1 MANGALPATAPGLAV
16 TAEATVRRPSP
27 RGRQRRRL
35 LWSVLKYAALIL
47 GALAMVLPFLDM
59 LLGALRTPAERLA
72 RPPAYWPQDPQWSNF
87 VKVFDDLPLWRWM
100 INSLGVTLAITLLQL
115 LTSAMAGYALAKY
128 RFSGRM
134 GLFRFAVG
142 AQMFPFFIFLIPW
155 FFILRYFPLMGGNG
169 WTGQGGT
176 GLLGTYAA
184 LILPFAVSWY
194 GIFLM
199 RQFFMAVPDE
209 LIDAARMDGAG
220 EAFIFFRIA
229 LPLVASGL
237 ATLAIFVFLYHWNE
251 VLWTMT
257 VTRTAPDL
265 QTMPVGIYL
274 MRSTHEQ
281 EATKSL
287 QQAAILISIL
297 PVLVVF
303 LLLQKYYADSVTSG
317 SVKG

>member
-1 MANGALPATAPGLAV
+1 MANVSVQAAAPAVAAV
-16 TAEATVRRPSP
+16 AEAQARPRRGG
-27 RGRQRRRL
+27 GRRTG
-35 LWSVLKYAALIL
+35 WTVLKYAALVL
-47 GALAMVLPFLDM
+47 GALVMVLPFLDM
-59 LLGALRTPAERLA
+59 VLGALRTPAERLA
-72 RPPAYWPQDPQWSNF
+72 RPPVYWPRDPQWGNF
-87 VKVFDDLPLWRWM
+87 AQVFRELPLSRWM
-100 INSLGVTLAITLLQL
+100 LNSLGVTLAITALQL

-128 RFSGRM
+128 SFRGRM
-134 GLFRFAVG
+134 GMFRFAVG

-155 FFILRYFPLMGGNG
+155 FFILRYFPLVGGND

-176 GLLGTYAA
+176 GFLGTYAA

-209 LIDAARMDGAG
+209 LIDAARMDGAS
-220 EAFIFFRIA
+220 EMFIFFRIA

-257 VTRTAPDL
+257 VTRTNPDM

-274 MRSTHEQ
+274 LRGPFER

-287 QQAAILISIL
+287 QQAAVVVSIL
-297 PVLVVF
+297 PVIVVF
-303 LLLQKYYADSVTSG
+303 LALQRYYVASVTSG